1 MSRMPRTVSE
11 FEIGLLGKLHAR
23 RKVIEKEVAN
33 ALLGH
38 KFWEEDL
45 DPSDEENFKKNIVR
59 VLPLA
64 VYNHIVGKPK
74 GLITIKQE
82 P

>member
-1 MSRMPRTVSE
+1 MPRTVSE
-11 FEIGLLGKLHAR
+11 FEIGLLGKLYAR
-23 RKVIEKEVAN
+23 RKVIENEVAN

-38 KFWEEDL
+38 KFWAEDL
-45 DPSDEENFKKNIVR
+45 DPLEEENFKKNIVK
-59 VLPLA
+59 VLPLT
-64 VYNHIVGKPK
+64 VYHHIVGKPK